1 MAPGLAA
8 AIDFQPPAL
17 TYCNGTHVVE
27 VEVDVETGAVRIVR
41 YVVVHDCGRVINPML
56 VEGQVLGAVAH
67 GIGAT
72 LSGAHAL

>member
-1 MAPGLAA
+1 MSSPARC
-8 AIDFQPPAL
+8 AIL
-17 TYCNGTHVVE
+17 
-27 VEVDVETGAVRIVR
+27 R

-72 LSGAHAL
+72 LLGTHAL